1 MISAELLK
9 NYNFFSGL
17 DHEYVIRLAEIAEEV
32 SVEGDTYIFREGD
45 NIRKLY
51 LIVEGTTAII
61 FEVPSK
67 TRDDKI
73 TEISLNTIGACDV
86 FGYPALV
93 PPHMASV
100 SAKSLTPCQILA
112 FDGGALL
119 SIFEEDC
126 RFGYKVM
133 QRIAHVMRERI
144 SEIRAVSLAYLME

>member
-1 MISAELLK
+1 MISAELLE

-61 FEVPSK
+61 FEVPGK

-100 SAKSLTPCQILA
+100 SAKSLTPCQIIA
-112 FDGGALL
+112 FDGEALL

-126 RFGYKVM
+126 RFGYMVM

>member
-1 MISAELLK
+1 MISAELLE

-61 FEVPSK
+61 FEVPGK
-67 TRDDKI
+67 TSDDKI
-73 TEISLNTIGACDV
+73 AEISLNTIGACDV

-100 SAKSLTPCQILA
+100 SAKSLTPCQIIA
-112 FDGGALL
+112 FDGEALL

-126 RFGYKVM
+126 RFGYMVI
-133 QRIAHVMRERI
+133 QRIALVMRERI

>member
-1 MISAELLK
+1 MISAELLE

-61 FEVPSK
+61 FEVPGK

-86 FGYPALV
+86 FGYSALV

-100 SAKSLTPCQILA
+100 SAKSLTPCQIIA
-112 FDGGALL
+112 FDGEALL

-126 RFGYKVM
+126 RFGYMVM
-133 QRIAHVMRERI
+133 QRIALVMRKRI